1 MSSKADKLVEDYL
14 KRLNAELRGLPRA
27 RRRELAEEIS
37 DHIAEARAGLE
48 TEDEAEIRTLLDRL
62 GEPAEI
68 AAEAMERLGPRPSKA
83 GWKEVGAL
91 VLLPIGGVILP
102 VLGWFI
108 GIVLLWISDAWSTRD
123 KLVGTLLVPGGLL
136 LPVALGVL
144 ASESSGCGTVV
155 TPQLSPPAEWQHGLP
170 ARRWHWN
177 LGGRSGRDARPPTA
191 SDDDLPRPPHA
202 SDGSR
207 RRLERRTRPRPP
219 RA

>member
-1 MSSKADKLVEDYL
+1 MSSTADKLIEDYL

-48 TEDEAEIRTLLDRL
+48 TEDEAKIRTLLDRL

-68 AAEAMERLGPRPSKA
+68 AVEATERLVARPSTA

-123 KLVGTLLVPGGLL
+123 KLVGTLLFPGGLL

-155 TPQLSPPAEWQHGLP
+155 TPQLSPQPNASTDCPPADGTGLWEVALVVMLVLVP
-170 ARRWHWN
+170 LVTTVYLARRM
-177 LGGRSGRDARPPTA
+177 RRMSAATA
-191 SDDDLPRPPHA
+191 
-202 SDGSR
+202 
-207 RRLERRTRPRPP
+207 
-219 RA
+219 

>member
-1 MSSKADKLVEDYL
+1 MSSTADKLVEDYL

-27 RRRELAEEIS
+27 RRRELVEEIS
-37 DHIAEARAGLE
+37 AHIAEARVDLE
-48 TEDEAEIRTLLDRL
+48 IEDEPNIRTLLDRL
-62 GEPAEI
+62 GEPVEI
-68 AAEAMERLGPRPSKA
+68 AAEATERFGPLPSTA

-123 KLVGTLLVPGGLL
+123 KLVGTLLFPGGLL

-155 TPQLSPPAEWQHGLP
+155 TPQLSPELNNASNCPPPDGTGAWEVALVVMLILVP
-170 ARRWHWN
+170 LVTTVYLARRM
-177 LGGRSGRDARPPTA
+177 RRMSIATA
-191 SDDDLPRPPHA
+191 
-202 SDGSR
+202 
-207 RRLERRTRPRPP
+207 
-219 RA
+219 

>member
-1 MSSKADKLVEDYL
+1 MSSTADKLVEDYL
-14 KRLNAELRGLPRA
+14 KRLNAELRGVPRA

-48 TEDEAEIRTLLDRL
+48 TEDEAGIRTLLDRL

-68 AAEAMERLGPRPSKA
+68 AAEATERLVARPSTA

-123 KLVGTLLVPGGLL
+123 KLVGTLLFPGGLL

-155 TPQLSPPAEWQHGLP
+155 TPQLSPQPNSTDCPPADGTGIWEVALVVMLVLVP
-170 ARRWHWN
+170 LLTTIYLARRM
-177 LGGRSGRDARPPTA
+177 GRTSPALA
-191 SDDDLPRPPHA
+191 A
-202 SDGSR
+202 
-207 RRLERRTRPRPP
+207 
-219 RA
+219 